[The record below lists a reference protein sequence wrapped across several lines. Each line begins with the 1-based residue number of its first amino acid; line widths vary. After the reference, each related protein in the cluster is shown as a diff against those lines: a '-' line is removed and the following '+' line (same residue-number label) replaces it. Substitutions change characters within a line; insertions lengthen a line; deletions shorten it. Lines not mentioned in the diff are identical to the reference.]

1 MLPHSI
7 ARFSFLLGIPAI
19 TLAGLVELKDAFA
32 ELSLEG
38 VLPLLVGIVSAAF
51 VSWLAIDWLLKY
63 LQRHSTWIFVA
74 YRLLFGVLVLAW
86 WLSGR
91 SN

>member
-1 MLPHSI
+1 
-7 ARFSFLLGIPAI
+7 
-19 TLAGLVELKDAFA
+19 
-32 ELSLEG
+32 
-38 VLPLLVGIVSAAF
+38 
-51 VSWLAIDWLLKY
+51 LAIDWLLKY

-86 WLSGR
+86 WLSGT